1 MSTNTVTPNP
11 QESLLERVQA
21 RLKKIDS
28 SKSFQAV
35 IIAVILLSALLIGVK
50 THNIPEKAIV
60 FLVLMDSAVM
70 IFFVIVIVYR
80 NHQTL
85 TQRGSLF

>member
-1 MSTNTVTPNP
+1 MSTNAMTPNS

-50 THNIPEKAIV
+50 THNIPEQAGA
-60 FLVLMDSAVM
+60 L
-70 IFFVIVIVYR
+70 
-80 NHQTL
+80 
-85 TQRGSLF
+85 